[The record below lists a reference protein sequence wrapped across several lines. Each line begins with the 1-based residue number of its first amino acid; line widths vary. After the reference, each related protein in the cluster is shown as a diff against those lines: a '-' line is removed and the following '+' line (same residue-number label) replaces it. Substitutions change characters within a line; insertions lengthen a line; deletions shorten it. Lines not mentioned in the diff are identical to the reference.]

1 MSTNPQDESPS
12 LALHVL
18 LRGKAPKSETDAEKH
33 AREKAQKHA
42 QDTIRTWWMGLSPSE
57 LSAEERYKKLADFA
71 RLDRGDRAELR
82 RSISPY
88 EAANS
93 LAVHL
98 LAKRLY
104 GADYTTS
111 QLLDLAL
118 VAGVLAEVRTDI
130 PKQSFIKSLGSAP
143 AGSDK
148 PQMSLLRFQRLQT
161 CDSLDDF
168 FQQARRAVKLIKQQ
182 VDVVD
187 LAAELL
193 AWAHE
198 FQHGPAELPQDR
210 LKLRWATAYYC
221 HAEPSPAA
229 AD

>member
-1 MSTNPQDESPS
+1 MSTTQQDESPS

-18 LRGKAPKSETDAEKH
+18 LRGRTEKTETDAEKQ
-33 AREKAQKHA
+33 AQKHA
-42 QDTIRTWWMGLSPSE
+42 QDSIRAWWTALSPSE
-57 LSAEERYKKLADFA
+57 LSMEERYKQLADFA
-71 RLDRGDRAELR
+71 RMGRGDRAELR
-82 RSISPY
+82 RCASPY
-88 EAANS
+88 EAANY

-98 LAKRLY
+98 LAKRLH
-104 GADYTTS
+104 GAGYSTD

-130 PKQSFIKSLGSAP
+130 SSQSFIKSLGSAP

-161 CDSLDDF
+161 CDSLEDF

-193 AWAHE
+193 AWANE
-198 FQHGPAELPQDR
+198 FQHGPAALPKDR

-221 HAEPSPAA
+221 HAELLPAA
-229 AD
+229 ASAD